1 MKKNIGFVRSLN
13 VLLFCWVLAMG
24 LNSCTSEYIDP
35 DALNTQ
41 TDNKKDDPKDGTG
54 TDTGG
59 NSDVQTTGDGT
70 RSNPFTVE
78 DVIALNRL
86 ESNKEKVWVK
96 GVIVGQAIKTLKETE
111 FQPPFT
117 GEAGTNIVLAAKA
130 GETNITKIIP
140 IQLAKDSKAKQAV
153 RDGVNLPQNA
163 SNLSKTILLYGT
175 LEKYLSAAGVKNV
188 TYAQIDDKEYGT
200 KPKE

>member
-1 MKKNIGFVRSLN
+1 NIGFVRSLN
-13 VLLFCWVLAMG
+13 VLLFCWVLAVG
-24 LNSCTSEYIDP
+24 LNSCTSEYIAP

-54 TDTGG
+54 TNTGG

-86 ESNKEKVWVK
+86 ESNKENVWVK

-140 IQLAKDSKAKQAV
+140 IQLPSGKV
-153 RDGVNLPQNA
+153 RNGLNLPQNGE
-163 SNLSKTILLYGT
+163 NLSKTVLLYGS
-175 LEKYLSAAGVKNV
+175 LGAYFKQAGVKNV